1 MLALFWEALPASL
14 NFTWF
19 LVDVMKTAERI
30 LLTALELFNEHGENG
45 VTSVDI
51 AMELDISPGNLYYHY
66 KGKEVIIE
74 ALVALHKKQM
84 ISVLS
89 RDVVSALSAEDV
101 FYYLY
106 ILIEK
111 LYLFRFLY
119 RSQADLLEKYSAIER
134 PVKQLAKTMDAQLR
148 GMLERLIDDN
158 SLDASQNEKNLLAE
172 AITLILTQTC
182 QADQIKR
189 HQDVEAMH
197 YHALSMIMV
206 ILLPRLTLAETEIAA
221 IQKAIDSHTM
231 ANLSSSVS
239 GFLEA
244 R

>member
-1 MLALFWEALPASL
+1 
-14 NFTWF
+14 
-19 LVDVMKTAERI
+19 MKTAERI
-30 LLTALELFNEHGENG
+30 LLTALELFNEHGENS

-66 KGKEVIIE
+66 KGKEVIID

-84 ISVLS
+84 MSVLS
-89 RDVVSALSAEDV
+89 RDVVTALRAEDV

-111 LYLFRFLY
+111 LHLFRFLY
-119 RSQADLLEKYSAIER
+119 RSQADLLEKYPNVAR
-134 PVKQLAKTMDAQLR
+134 PVKQLLLTVDSQLR
-148 GMLERLIDDN
+148 AMLDRLIDDN
-158 SLDASQNEKNLLAE
+158 SLKATQSEKNLLAE
-172 AITLILTQTC
+172 TITLILTQTY

-189 HQDVEAMH
+189 HQDAESIH

-206 ILLPRLTLAETEIAA
+206 IVLPRLTLAKPDIDA
-221 IQKAIDSHTM
+221 IQTAIDSHTM
-231 ANLSSSVS
+231 ANLSSSVPDY
-239 GFLEA
+239 LEA

>member
-1 MLALFWEALPASL
+1 MLNS
-14 NFTWF
+14 TWY
-19 LVDVMKTAERI
+19 LVEIMKTAERI

-66 KGKEVIIE
+66 KGKEVIID

-84 ISVLS
+84 MSVLS
-89 RDVVSALSAEDV
+89 RDVVNALSAEDV

-111 LYLFRFLY
+111 LHLFRFLY
-119 RSQADLLEKYSAIER
+119 RSQADLLEKYPGVER
-134 PVKQLAKTMDAQLR
+134 PLRQLVNTLDAQLR
-148 GMLERLIDDN
+148 SVLDKLIDDQ
-158 SLDASQNEKNLLAE
+158 SLSASQSEKNLLAE
-172 AITLILTQTC
+172 TVTLILTQTC
-182 QADQIKR
+182 QADQIQR
-189 HQDVEAMH
+189 HQDAESMH
-197 YHALSMIMV
+197 YHALSLIMV
-206 ILLPRLTLAETEIAA
+206 ILLPRLTLAEPEIAA
-221 IQKAIDSHTM
+221 IQNAIDSHTM

-239 GFLEA
+239 GYLEA

>member
-1 MLALFWEALPASL
+1 
-14 NFTWF
+14 
-19 LVDVMKTAERI
+19 MKTAEKI
-30 LLTALELFNEHGENG
+30 LLTALELFNEHGENS

-66 KGKEVIIE
+66 KGKEVIID

-84 ISVLS
+84 MSVLS
-89 RDVVSALSAEDV
+89 RDVVTALRAEDV

-111 LYLFRFLY
+111 FHLFRFLY
-119 RSQADLLEKYSAIER
+119 RSQADLLEKYPGVAR
-134 PVKQLAKTMDAQLR
+134 PVKQLLLTVDSQLR
-148 GMLERLIDDN
+148 AMLDRLIDDN
-158 SLDASQNEKNLLAE
+158 SLAATPSEKNLLAE
-172 AITLILTQTC
+172 TITMILTQTF

-189 HQDVEAMH
+189 HQDAESIH

-206 ILLPRLTLAETEIAA
+206 IVLPRLTLAKSDIDV
-221 IQKAIDSHTM
+221 IQIAIDSHTM
-231 ANLSSSVS
+231 ANLSSLVPDY
-239 GFLEA
+239 LEA

>member
-1 MLALFWEALPASL
+1 
-14 NFTWF
+14 
-19 LVDVMKTAERI
+19 MKTAERI
-30 LLTALELFNEHGENG
+30 LLTALELFNEHGENS

-66 KGKEVIIE
+66 KGKEVIID

-84 ISVLS
+84 MSVLS
-89 RDVVSALSAEDV
+89 RDVVTALRAEDV

-111 LYLFRFLY
+111 LHLFRFLY
-119 RSQADLLEKYSAIER
+119 RSQADLLEKYPNVAR
-134 PVKQLAKTMDAQLR
+134 PVKQLLLTVDSQLR
-148 GMLERLIDDN
+148 AMLDRLIDDN
-158 SLDASQNEKNLLAE
+158 TLKATQSEKNLLAE
-172 AITLILTQTC
+172 TITLILTQTY

-189 HQDVEAMH
+189 HQDAESIH

-206 ILLPRLTLAETEIAA
+206 IVLPRLTLAKPDIDA
-221 IQKAIDSHTM
+221 IQTAIDSHTM
-231 ANLSSSVS
+231 ANLSSSVPDY
-239 GFLEA
+239 LEA

>member
-1 MLALFWEALPASL
+1 
-14 NFTWF
+14 
-19 LVDVMKTAERI
+19 MKTAEKI
-30 LLTALELFNEHGENG
+30 LLTALELFNEHGENS

-66 KGKEVIIE
+66 KGKEVIID

-84 ISVLS
+84 MSVLS
-89 RDVVSALSAEDV
+89 RDVVTALRAEDV

-111 LYLFRFLY
+111 LHLFRFLY
-119 RSQADLLEKYSAIER
+119 RSQADLLEKYPGVAR
-134 PVKQLAKTMDAQLR
+134 PVKQLLLTVDSQLR
-148 GMLERLIDDN
+148 AMLDRLIDDN
-158 SLDASQNEKNLLAE
+158 SLAATPSEKNLLAE
-172 AITLILTQTC
+172 TITMILTQTF

-189 HQDVEAMH
+189 HQDAESIH

-206 ILLPRLTLAETEIAA
+206 IVLPRLTLAKSDIDA
-221 IQKAIDSHTM
+221 IQIAIDSHTM
-231 ANLSSSVS
+231 ANLSSSVPDY
-239 GFLEA
+239 LEA

>member
-1 MLALFWEALPASL
+1 
-14 NFTWF
+14 
-19 LVDVMKTAERI
+19 MKTAERI

-66 KGKEVIIE
+66 KGKEVLIE

-84 ISVLS
+84 MNVLS

-111 LYLFRFLY
+111 LHLFRFLY
-119 RSQADLLEKYSAIER
+119 RSQADLLEKYPGVAR
-134 PVKQLAKTMDAQLR
+134 PLKQLLLTVDNQLR
-148 GMLERLIDDN
+148 AMLDRLIEDN
-158 SLDASQNEKNLLAE
+158 SLDASQSEKNLLAE
-172 AITLILTQTC
+172 TITLILTQTC
-182 QADQIKR
+182 QADQRKP
-189 HQDVEAMH
+189 HQDAESIH
-197 YHALSMIMV
+197 YHALSMVMV
-206 ILLPRLTLAETEIAA
+206 IVLPRLSLPKPEIDA
-221 IQKAIDSHTM
+221 IQHAINSHTM
-231 ANLSSSVS
+231 ANLSSSVPDY
-239 GFLEA
+239 LEA

>member
-1 MLALFWEALPASL
+1 
-14 NFTWF
+14 
-19 LVDVMKTAERI
+19 MKTAERI
-30 LLTALELFNEHGENG
+30 LLTALELFNEHGENS

-66 KGKEVIIE
+66 KGKEVIID

-84 ISVLS
+84 MSVLS
-89 RDVVSALSAEDV
+89 RDVVTALRAEDV

-111 LYLFRFLY
+111 LHLFRFLY
-119 RSQADLLEKYSAIER
+119 RSQADLLEKYPSVAR
-134 PVKQLAKTMDAQLR
+134 PVKQLLLTVDSQLR
-148 GMLERLIDDN
+148 AMLDRLIDDN
-158 SLDASQNEKNLLAE
+158 SLKATQSEKNLLAE
-172 AITLILTQTC
+172 TITLILTQTY

-189 HQDVEAMH
+189 HQDAESIH

-206 ILLPRLTLAETEIAA
+206 IVLPRLTLAKPDIDA
-221 IQKAIDSHTM
+221 IQTAIDSHTM
-231 ANLSSSVS
+231 ANLSSSVPDY
-239 GFLEA
+239 LEA